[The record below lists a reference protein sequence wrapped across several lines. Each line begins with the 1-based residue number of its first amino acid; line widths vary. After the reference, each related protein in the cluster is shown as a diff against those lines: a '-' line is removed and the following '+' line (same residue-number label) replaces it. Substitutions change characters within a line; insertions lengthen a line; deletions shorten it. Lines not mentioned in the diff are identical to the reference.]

1 LGLVG
6 VRCLEAKDGASALAH
21 LDRCPDVDLL
31 VTDVGLPGGMNG
43 RQVADEARRRRPDL
57 AVLFVTGYADRINLL
72 ENPETANVDVLT
84 KPFGIEDLQ
93 QRVAKLLGAA
103 KVSPA
108 P

>member
-1 LGLVG
+1 M
-6 VRCLEAKDGASALAH
+6 
-21 LDRCPDVDLL
+21 
-31 VTDVGLPGGMNG
+31 TDVGLPGGING

-72 ENPETANVDVLT
+72 EDPEAADIDVLT

-93 QRVAKLLGAA
+93 NRVATLLGAA